1 MFDWYFK
8 VTKPLI
14 FQKEIL
20 RALEQNDQPPTLLA
34 LMNSKINFGKP
45 DDEKVKIIDLPSAFR
60 EYLFDFD
67 YPLDS
72 ELKESFEENFLTHYM
87 MRRIGFE
94 TYMAFKIQLKAK
106 LNEIMPKYGLLLE
119 NLQNMDFDGIKETHT
134 RNITATS
141 TSNGVSNNTSDNRYS
156 DTPQN
161 QLASV
166 QNGTYV
172 TDYTYNQ
179 QSGTSSAS
187 GLSNSSETINITKGD
202 STDEYIKFQER
213 VISIYTLIYKELDSL
228 FYGII

>member
-1 MFDWYFK
+1 MYNYFRFDPFIYNK
-8 VTKPLI
+8 QLI
-14 FQKEIL
+14 E
-20 RALEQNDQPPTLLA
+20 ALSQHDMPPTLLS
-34 LMNSKINFGKP
+34 LMNSYVNFNKP
-45 DDEKVKIIDLPSAFR
+45 DEEKVKYIDLPEAFR
-60 EYLFDFD
+60 SYLFDFN

-72 ELKESFEENFLTHYM
+72 ELKEDFEINFLTHYM

-94 TYMAFKIQLKAK
+94 TYMSWKIQLKAK

-119 NLQNMDFDGIKETHT
+119 NLQNMDFEGVKESHT

-161 QLASV
+161 QLTSV

-179 QSGTSSAS
+179 QTGSSSAS

-202 STDEYIKFQER
+202 STDEYIKFQEK
-213 VISIYTLIYKELDSL
+213 VESIYTLIYKELDSL

>member
-1 MFDWYFK
+1 MYNFFRFEPFIYRKD
-8 VTKPLI
+8 VL
-14 FQKEIL
+14 Q
-20 RALEQNDQPPTLLA
+20 ALEQNDQPPTLLA
-34 LMNSKINFGKP
+34 LMNSKVNFGKP
-45 DDEKVKIIDLPSAFR
+45 EDEKVKIINLPEAFR
-60 EYLFDFD
+60 SYLFDFN

-72 ELKESFEENFLTHYM
+72 ELKEDFEVNFLTHYM

-94 TYMAFKIQLKAK
+94 TYMSWKIQLKAK
-106 LNEIMPKYGLLLE
+106 LNEIMPTYGLLLE
-119 NLQNMDFDGIKETHT
+119 NLQNMDFDGLKESHT
-134 RNITATS
+134 RNITAAS

-179 QSGTSSAS
+179 QTGTSSAS

-202 STDEYIKFQER
+202 STDEYIKFQEK
-213 VISIYTLIYKELDSL
+213 VQSIYTLIYKELDSL